1 LNPKRL
7 DATSLGREGK
17 GGGREES
24 EKEARRRRGSMWYG
38 NGRKTMLGEIS
49 IDGRLKRGEVAV

>member
-7 DATSLGREGK
+7 NASSLRREGK
-17 GGGREES
+17 GGGREDS

-38 NGRKTMLGEIS
+38 NG
-49 IDGRLKRGEVAV
+49 